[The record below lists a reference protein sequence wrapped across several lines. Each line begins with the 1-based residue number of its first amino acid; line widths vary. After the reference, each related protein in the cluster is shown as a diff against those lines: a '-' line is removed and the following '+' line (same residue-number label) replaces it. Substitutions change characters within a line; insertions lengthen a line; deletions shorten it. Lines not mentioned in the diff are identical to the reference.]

1 VSYLDELN
9 DIQRQAVEHI
19 TGPAMIIAG
28 PGSGKTRVLTYRI
41 AHLIELGIDPFN
53 ILSLTFTNKAAKEM
67 TERIEKIAG
76 GEARNL
82 YIGTFH
88 SVFARLLRY
97 DGSQLGY
104 PSNFSIYDTQDSRNM
119 IKSIVKERGLNKDL
133 YKPNM
138 VHNRISQAKNMLMSP
153 MAYFKHPDIKLADE
167 MSGRPRTGELYV
179 EYAKRCFRA
188 GAMDFDDILF
198 NMYNLI
204 TKFPDILYKY
214 QQQFKFVMVD
224 EFQDTNVAQYAI
236 IKKIS
241 AAHENISVVGDDAQ
255 SIYAF
260 RGATIQNILNF
271 QKDYPD
277 LKVYKL
283 EQNYRST
290 KHIVNIANVLIK
302 KNQGQLQKTIW
313 TDNAQGSN
321 IKVFCTASDNDEA
334 RKVTD
339 SIHEET
345 LRNHFK
351 NKEIAILYRTNAQS
365 RAMEDAL
372 RKRNIQ
378 YQVYGGTS
386 FYQRKEVKDMLAYL
400 KLLVNHKDEEA
411 LKRVVNYP
419 TRGISTATMQQC
431 ALIAND
437 RDISLWEVLND
448 ITNADFK
455 FKPRVQSSVSAF
467 TTLIKSYATLLN
479 KKDAYYIAA
488 EMAKESGMA
497 PKLHNDKTVEGI
509 SRFDNFQELLNS
521 IKEFTEADEV
531 GAIGADSEDKGLGSY
546 LQQVMLATDQDKNVE
561 NKDTVKLMTIHAAK
575 GLEFAVVYVIGLEE
589 ELFPSKM
596 SMNIRENL
604 EEERRLFYVAVT
616 RAEKKL
622 YLSYAANRYKFGK
635 LVYPEP
641 SRFLE
646 ELPVEALEY
655 IGRRK
660 KQKSAY
666 KPNRSSGHNLKPKRP
681 AQKVPFSNDPNF
693 RPSDVSKISVGTK
706 VRHQRF
712 GSGTVI
718 DIEGVGKDKIAT
730 VTFSQL
736 GQKRILLKF
745 AKLQIL
751 DA

>member
-1 VSYLDELN
+1 MSYLDELN

-313 TDNAQGSN
+313 TDNPQGAN

-448 ITNADFK
+448 ITNANFK